1 MNPSTKDLL
10 DAIEC
15 LPADEVILLP
25 NNKNVILTAQQACTM
40 TDKAVFVVPSRT
52 VPQGV
57 SALLALNL
65 QANFEQNVAAM
76 TAALGEVE
84 TGEITTATRSVRLN
98 SVEVSEGQIIGLHNG
113 ELRVAGAS
121 VEEVTLDLLQ
131 EMNPEDREI
140 ITMYYGN
147 GVSESAAIAL
157 ASRVQEQWPA
167 QEVEIVAGGQ
177 EHYHYVI
184 SVE

>member
-1 MNPSTKDLL
+1 
-10 DAIEC
+10 
-15 LPADEVILLP
+15 
-25 NNKNVILTAQQACTM
+25 
-40 TDKAVFVVPSRT
+40 
-52 VPQGV
+52 V

-65 QANFEQNVAAM
+65 QADLEDNVAAM

-98 SVEVSEGQIIGLHNG
+98 SVEVRAGQTIGLHNG

-121 VEEVTLDLLQ
+121 VEEVTLELLH
-131 EMNPEDREI
+131 EMHPEDREI

-147 GVSESAAIAL
+147 SISEGTAAAFGD
-157 ASRVQEQWPA
+157 RVQQRWPA
-167 QEVEIVAGGQ
+167 QEVEVIAGGQ
-177 EHYHYVI
+177 EHYHYVL